1 MKVLN
6 LRDEDTDN
14 HDFKKKKNIQ
24 KDWHLYMS
32 VVEREVIDGRQA
44 FNLGQE

>member
-6 LRDEDTDN
+6 LRDEDIDN
-14 HDFKKKKNIQ
+14 HDLKKKNIQ

>member
-1 MKVLN
+1 MKMLN
-6 LRDEDTDN
+6 LRDEDIDI
-14 HDFKKKKNIQ
+14 HDFKKNML